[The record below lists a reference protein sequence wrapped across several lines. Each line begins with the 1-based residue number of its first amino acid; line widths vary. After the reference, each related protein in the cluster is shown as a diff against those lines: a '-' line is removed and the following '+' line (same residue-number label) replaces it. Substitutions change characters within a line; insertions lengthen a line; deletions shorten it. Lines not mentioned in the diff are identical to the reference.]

1 MNWYVV
7 HLKHNQGDQLIN
19 FFQSRDDME
28 AFVPKIERWYSV
40 KGKKD
45 YFIKDL
51 YPNYVFIKTKKSF
64 EEFDEQYQKFFQSIQ
79 NYAELLEYDDIY
91 ALSSQEKKLMERI
104 FDDGYVVKHS
114 VGNIV
119 NSVLKVDE
127 GPLVGLEDKVIKIDR
142 HKRLA
147 TLRFHAL
154 SQNMIVPLEVV
165 SKT

>member
-7 HLKHNQGDQLIN
+7 HLKHNQGDQLVK
-19 FFQSRDDME
+19 FFNSQVGTE
-28 AFVPKIERWYSV
+28 AFVPKIEKWYSV

-51 YPNYVFIKTKKSF
+51 YPDYIFVKTKKNL
-64 EEFDEQYQKFFQSIQ
+64 EEFDEQYQEFFQSIQ
-79 NYAELLEYDDIY
+79 SYAELLEYDDIH
-91 ALSSQEKKLMERI
+91 ALNSQEKQLMEKM
-104 FDDGYVVKHS
+104 FGDSYVVKHS
-114 VGNIV
+114 IGNIV
-119 NSVLKVDE
+119 NSVLKVSE
-127 GPLVGLEDKVIKIDR
+127 GPLIGLEDKVIKIDR

-147 TLRFHAL
+147 TLCFHTL